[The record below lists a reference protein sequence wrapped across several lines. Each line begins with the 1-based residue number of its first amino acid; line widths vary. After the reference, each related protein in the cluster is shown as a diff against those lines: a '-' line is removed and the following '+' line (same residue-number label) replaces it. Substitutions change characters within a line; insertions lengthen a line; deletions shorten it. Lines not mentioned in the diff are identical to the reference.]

1 MEGDRDVCLAAGMDD
16 YITKPVRLDV
26 VEATLRQWYVAD
38 GPAEDVPV
46 ADVPVAD
53 VPVAVAPVAVAPA
66 AGAGPGAIATAL
78 LAEAVPPQADAVDPE
93 RLAMLRG
100 LDDGVGAL
108 LSELAVH
115 FFDQAVSTRIGLT
128 EALDARDGGTVS
140 RHAHKLRGAA
150 ANIGATALEAVC
162 ADLERC
168 GLDGRIE
175 EATALVARFDDECGR
190 VRIAL
195 DAQIAEPAP

>member
-1 MEGDRDVCLAAGMDD
+1 V
-16 YITKPVRLDV
+16 I
-26 VEATLRQWYVAD
+26 AT
-38 GPAEDVPV
+38 GPATVAEPV
-46 ADVPVAD
+46 S
-53 VPVAVAPVAVAPA
+53 
-66 AGAGPGAIATAL
+66 
-78 LAEAVPPQADAVDPE
+78 PQTDAVDPE

-115 FFDQAVSTRIGLT
+115 FFDQATSTRIGLT
-128 EALDARDGGTVS
+128 AALDARDGGTVS

-150 ANIGATALEAVC
+150 ANLGATGLEAVC

-175 EATALVARFDDECGR
+175 EATALLGRFDDECGR